1 MIVSVLAVLSTIIC
15 HRYGWTADF
24 PMTLV
29 GVAIVFPIVF
39 SIDSAYKRR
48 EAALQYY
55 ADLKGHGLGLYLAA
69 KDWMNDDPDF
79 HPRVKDSIQ
88 RTFFSIRD
96 FLTSR
101 DNNTWDSERVVYNH
115 FAELSVMVQ
124 EFRRLGLPS
133 GELSRV
139 NQYVSKMIVAFDQM
153 KNIFHYRTPV
163 TLRAYSKVFIYTF
176 PVIYGPFFAY
186 TFDHY
191 SPGLGYVMP
200 ILFAFILISLDNIQE
215 HLESPYDEIG
225 EDDIRLQVQE
235 FVDLMN

>member
-1 MIVSVLAVLSTIIC
+1 
-15 HRYGWTADF
+15 
-24 PMTLV
+24 MTLV

-48 EAALQYY
+48 ELALQYY
-55 ADLKGHGLGLYLAA
+55 ADLKGHGLSLYLAA
-69 KDWMNDDPDF
+69 KDWMSEEPDF
-79 HPRVKDSIQ
+79 HPRMKDAIQ
-88 RTFFSIRD
+88 RTFFAIRD
-96 FLTSR
+96 FLTSS
-101 DNNTWDSERVVYNH
+101 DNNVLDRERELYTH

-124 EFRRLGLPS
+124 EFRKLGLPS

-139 NQYVSKMIVAFDQM
+139 NQYISKIIVAFEQM

-163 TLRAYSKVFIYTF
+163 TLRAYSKVFIYSF
-176 PVIYGPFFAY
+176 PVIYGPFFAF
-186 TFDHY
+186 TFEHY
-191 SPGLGYVMP
+191 SASLGYVMP

-225 EDDIRLQVQE
+225 EDDIRLEVQE